1 MLSQLPINNKCT
13 ANNSLLT
20 NLNSMRMDMV
30 QGANAHVKK
39 ILPPSLGGM
48 PGEAEIQYY
57 VKATVQ
63 RPAFYKENFRAVRG
77 PDSQSSPFKLH
88 LSAEKN

>member
-1 MLSQLPINNKCT
+1 MPQLPINNNCT
-13 ANNSLLT
+13 TNSSLLGSF
-20 NLNSMRMDMV
+20 NSMRMDMA

-63 RPAFYKENFRAVRG
+63 RPAFYKENFRAVSR
-77 PDSQSSPFKLH
+77 PQD
-88 LSAEKN
+88 

>member
-1 MLSQLPINNKCT
+1 
-13 ANNSLLT
+13 
-20 NLNSMRMDMV
+20 MDMA
-30 QGANAHVKK
+30 QGGNAHVKK

-63 RPAFYKENFRAVRG
+63 RPAFYKENFRAV
-77 PDSQSSPFKLH
+77 SKLRVMGIFS
-88 LSAEKN
+88 LSLDEKSFMTLLEGR

>member
-1 MLSQLPINNKCT
+1 M
-13 ANNSLLT
+13 A
-20 NLNSMRMDMV
+20 
-30 QGANAHVKK
+30 QGAYAHVKK

-63 RPAFYKENFRAVRG
+63 RPAFYKENFRAVSG
-77 PDSQSSPFKLH
+77 HEPLGSSFVPH
-88 LSAEKN
+88 LCTKARLVDLSLILDVVR

>member
-1 MLSQLPINNKCT
+1 M
-13 ANNSLLT
+13 A
-20 NLNSMRMDMV
+20 

-39 ILPPSLGGM
+39 ILPPSLGGL

-63 RPAFYKENFRAVRG
+63 RPAFYKENFRAVSMRG
-77 PDSQSSPFKLH
+77 ALEVASRRILNP
-88 LSAEKN
+88 

>member
-1 MLSQLPINNKCT
+1 
-13 ANNSLLT
+13 
-20 NLNSMRMDMV
+20 MDLA
-30 QGANAHVKK
+30 QGANAHIKK

-63 RPAFYKENFRAVRG
+63 RPAFYKENFRAVSEPR
-77 PDSQSSPFKLH
+77 FLKLE
-88 LSAEKN
+88 SCVTPVCRKKDDRFCR

>member
-1 MLSQLPINNKCT
+1 M
-13 ANNSLLT
+13 A
-20 NLNSMRMDMV
+20 

-63 RPAFYKENFRAVRG
+63 RPAFYKENFRAVRFVIPRPAG
-77 PDSQSSPFKLH
+77 FGLPLFDTREPLQCAMDINGNTVQEIPFPTDG
-88 LSAEKN
+88 A